1 MKFKW
6 KNLPKEV
13 LLLSDLFQKNHY
25 DLYLVGGC
33 VRDHLLNPNDAPHD
47 WDMCTNARPDEMLE
61 MFRKEGYAINPA
73 GIKFGTV
80 SVLLNGTEYEIT
92 TFRKDG
98 SYADGRHPD
107 AVDFCTSIEEDL
119 SRRDFTINAMAY
131 NLFTGEL
138 IDPFHGEADLKN
150 HLIRTVNN
158 PDDRF
163 EEDSLRIVRA
173 LRFSIRYQF
182 QIEEQTK
189 RSMQNQVRLL
199 ELRQNV
205 SKERITAELKKILTC
220 GMPIFDAFV
229 ELHEVVFKMIPE
241 LRPCYKFWQNNKYH
255 MHDVYEHILSVVD
268 ACDTNDFVIKLAALY
283 HDIGKP
289 DAYSVDD
296 EGHGHFYG
304 HPEVSYEI
312 FLRSAKENL
321 RLTKD
326 EYERCALLVRKHD
339 MELSASERCAHR
351 LIVNYGIDFVRDF
364 LVLKRA
370 DISDHIF
377 PEQKKPNWFYVDDF
391 ERAVESV
398 LEKESV
404 FGLKDLDVNGK
415 DLMKE
420 LNMKPGKE
428 IGALLQALLDAVLEE
443 KVSNDKESLLKF
455 AKTLS

>member
-1 MKFKW
+1 MKFEW

-33 VRDHLLNPNDAPHD
+33 VRDHLLNPSNAPHD
-47 WDMCTNARPDEMLE
+47 WDMCTNARPNEMLE
-61 MFRKEGYAINPA
+61 MFRKERYAINPS

-80 SVLLNGTEYEIT
+80 SVLLGRTEYEIT

-98 SYADGRHPD
+98 SYSDGRHPD
-107 AVDFCTSIEEDL
+107 AVNFCTNIEEDL

-131 NLFTGEL
+131 DLLNEEL
-138 IDPFHGEADLKN
+138 IDPFNGQLDLQN
-150 HLIRTVNN
+150 RMIRTVNDPN
-158 PDDRF
+158 MRF
-163 EEDSLRIVRA
+163 KEDALRIVRA

-182 QIEEQTK
+182 KIDRETEQ
-189 RSMQNQVRLL
+189 SMIQNVELL
-199 ELRQNV
+199 QNV
-205 SKERITAELKKILTC
+205 SKERITAELEKMLTC

-229 ELHEVVFKMIPE
+229 ELHEVVFIMIPE
-241 LRPCYKFWQNNKYH
+241 LEPCFKFWQNNKYH
-255 MHDVYEHILSVVD
+255 KHDVYEHILAVVD

-304 HPEVSYEI
+304 HPEVSCEI

-339 MELSASERCAHR
+339 MELFASEKCAHKM
-351 LIVNYGIDFVRDF
+351 IVNYGIDFVRDF

-377 PEQKKPNWFYVDDF
+377 PNEKKPGWFYVDDF
-391 ERAVESV
+391 ERAVEAV

-428 IGALLQALLDAVLEE
+428 IGTLLQALLDAVLEE
-443 KVSNDKESLLKF
+443 KVSNDKESLLEL
-455 AKTLS
+455 AKTLG